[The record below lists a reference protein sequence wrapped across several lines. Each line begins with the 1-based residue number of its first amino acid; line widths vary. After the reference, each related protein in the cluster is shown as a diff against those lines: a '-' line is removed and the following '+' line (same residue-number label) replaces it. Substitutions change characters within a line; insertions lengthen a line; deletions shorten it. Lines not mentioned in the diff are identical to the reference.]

1 MAKTKS
7 LVSHNIGYSSR
18 FFFELSN
25 ALGYTGLQ
33 KFNHFGQYLSGAFKL
48 AWENEVRTNY
58 AANHQRTHPGFDRAL
73 IGTWIRF
80 MDNKICARLVSS

>member
-1 MAKTKS
+1 M
-7 LVSHNIGYSSR
+7 VSGEKEVEYQINEQLPI
-18 FFFELSN
+18 FFELSN